1 MFVNDGDG
9 GGGIGTTTSHRRNFH
24 EGVIARGGV
33 HVARSHHGKCRRL
46 LIGGRHPSGHDQC
59 SGINKEKEQ
68 GGHKKGLLPQP
79 RLPTTRGSRLRP
91 SRPNPRLEGGSP
103 SNSRGIGI
111 PQNNNKNGTS
121 VRTGSSFKL
130 RGFLLELYLGVCLG
144 VCARFI
150 RLVSVTSTRPV
161 HVPSFVFPCTSIT
174 SL

>member
-1 MFVNDGDG
+1 MEAEASAQPRATA
-9 GGGIGTTTSHRRNFH
+9 GTFMKASSREEESMSR
-24 EGVIARGGV
+24 GVIMESAGGY
-33 HVARSHHGKCRRL
+33 L
-46 LIGGRHPSGHDQC
+46 LEDDIH
-59 SGINKEKEQ
+59 Q
-68 GGHKKGLLPQP
+68 GMTNVQAETRKKNREVTKLLPQP
-79 RLPTTRGSRLRP
+79 RLPGARGSRLRPSLP